1 MMFLGTTRK
10 EAEIQPEQKWDAISL
25 RDFKSSSVF
34 AYLAYGY
41 LFFSII
47 LSLAVYGVDIFTAIN
62 LLAFNQWSS
71 SIQPTQL
78 LSFDQT
84 KWIFAGTI
92 IASFV
97 NLIFEHFRAW
107 RVMKRGSV
115 AECYLDNLAVRLES
129 VRFGKGQGWRRFLV
143 FAELTKSKKGA
154 EYVALFSYFSLQSW
168 IRVLV
173 CSAPR
178 QVVNALTLYGVYR
191 LNLTPTNDS
200 SFAST
205 IGDFFSKIQ
214 ALADENTR
222 QAVILSGMLFTLVI
236 WVFSFLF
243 LLLGVFFYVFFL
255 WHYIPRQDGGL
266 HGYCERKANKRLKT
280 IVTKKINKA
289 LAKEERKWTQA
300 QGKGPNSTGDQPR
313 LERQATLPLF
323 ADVEKGDALPEMP
336 MLNRNDTMATLP
348 VYTSRPGTP
357 GSIELTSLDQ
367 KRPLPSRLAT
377 NGTSISAN
385 SYSSRAPLVP
395 GAAEMGFSRS
405 GSPAP
410 TLPTLDFNRYQGPS
424 NRSLDRQ
431 PSMNS
436 LGSPAAMPSMPDR
449 VRSPPSGLDNLGGLS
464 SYSMNDQAASGRPPY
479 TEGRSIAAPSIYSV
493 MATLTAL
500 HSQWHPGEQAVH
512 RMLGVAG
519 RDNPTVPGLK
529 QAHAYRVMA
538 SPLVAFG
545 TLDERGRPWATVW
558 GGEAGFC
565 RPIAENV
572 LGINGSADS
581 RFDPV
586 TQALFAVPD
595 AGKSDAGADEAQRGE
610 RRIID
615 DEVIK
620 PEERRVVSALSID
633 LETRDRVK
641 LAGRF
646 IAGAATG
653 TTPGVANLQMAF
665 AVEEALGNC
674 PKYLNKKRIVPH
686 VPAPKLVQSAPSA
699 GQAASDGLPLPREA
713 VELIAKADLFFIASK
728 HGDKSMDM
736 NHRGGA
742 PGFLRVF
749 RNQAPRANGDGDG
762 GVALVYPEYS
772 GNRLYQT
779 LGNLRDDP
787 VAGLVVPDFETGDV
801 LYLTGRTTILAGERA
816 AAYMP
821 HAKLAVR
828 IDIAEARFVRDGL
841 PFRGDVIDYSPY
853 NPPVRRLVAEK
864 KDGEEGD
871 ELDGA
876 ANAVAVATLLTRQA
890 ITPTISRYVFRLTP
904 TRGGGSGTG
913 NGGGGGLH
921 AWWPGQHVTF
931 DFSAELDHGY
941 SHMRDADP
949 QSLNDDFVRT
959 FTVSAPLN
967 PGALAGAGDRTGG
980 EAAAAVGAASGLR
993 VLRDGAEPEL
1003 EIVVRRHGSATALLA
1018 TWNLR
1023 VPLEIPV
1030 LGFGGAPDFRLPV
1043 PARARTSVVLWS
1055 LTGEDLPLAAD
1066 AFTRIDGL
1074 APATRLFVT
1083 GAAPGGGDALAAV
1096 RALGAEVSER
1106 RMERDDVLG
1115 TGERGERKFFC
1126 CTGPAFMKALL
1137 QWTEGEEVVFE
1148 SFEY

>member
-10 EAEIQPEQKWDAISL
+10 AAEIRPEQQWDAISL

-41 LFFSII
+41 LYFSII
-47 LSLAVYGVDIFTAIN
+47 LSLTVYGVDIFTAIN

-71 SIQPTQL
+71 SIEPTQL
-78 LSFDQT
+78 LTFDQT

-107 RVMKRGSV
+107 RVRKRGSV

-129 VRFGKGQGWRRFLV
+129 LRLGSGQGWRRFLV

-178 QVVNALTLYGVYR
+178 QVINALTLYGVYT
-191 LNLTPTNDS
+191 LNLTPANAS
-200 SFAST
+200 SFEST
-205 IGDFFSKIQ
+205 IGGFFSNIR
-214 ALADENTR
+214 ALAEENIR

-236 WVFSFLF
+236 FVFSFLF
-243 LLLGVFFYVFFL
+243 LLLGILFYVFFL
-255 WHYIPRQDGGL
+255 WHYIPQQDGGL
-266 HGYCERKANKRLKT
+266 HGYCERKVNKRLKT

-289 LAKEERKWTQA
+289 LAKEDWKRTQA
-300 QGKGPNSTGDQPR
+300 QGKAVGLAGGPPH

-323 ADVEKGDALPEMP
+323 MDIEKGDKLPEMP

-357 GSIELTSLDQ
+357 GSIELGSLDQ
-367 KRPLPSRLAT
+367 KRPMASRQAT
-377 NGTSISAN
+377 NGTSVSGSI
-385 SYSSRAPLVP
+385 YSSRAPLAA
-395 GAAEMGFSRS
+395 GAAEMGFDRS
-405 GSPAP
+405 GSPEP
-410 TLPTLDFNRYQGPS
+410 TLPNLDFNSYQGPTQPGMAGL
-424 NRSLDRQ
+424 NRSFDRQ
-431 PSMNS
+431 PPTNG
-436 LGSPAAMPSMPDR
+436 LRSPNTLPPMPER
-449 VRSPPSGLDNLGGLS
+449 VRSPALP
-464 SYSMNDQAASGRPPY
+464 YSNGRISPNRPPY
-479 TEGRSIAAPSIYSV
+479 AEGRSVTGPSMYSNRA

-500 HSQWHPGEQAVH
+500 HSQWHPGEQAVQ

-519 RDNPTVPGLK
+519 QDNPTVHGLK
-529 QAHAYRVMA
+529 QAHGYRVMV

-545 TLDERGRPWATVW
+545 ALDERGRPWATVW

-565 RPIAENV
+565 RPIAEDV
-572 LGINGSADS
+572 LGVNGIADA

-586 TQALFAVPD
+586 VQSLFAVRD
-595 AGKSDAGADEAQRGE
+595 AGKSESGVEGG
-610 RRIID
+610 RIVVVD
-615 DEVIK
+615 DEVIR
-620 PEERRVVSALSID
+620 PEGRKVMAGLSVD

-686 VPAPKLVQSAPSA
+686 VPVPELVRDA
-699 GQAASDGLPLPREA
+699 GSPANDGLPLPQEA

-728 HGDKSMDM
+728 HGDGSMDV

-749 RNQAPRANGDGDG
+749 RNRESDTNDDSDGDG
-762 GVALVYPEYS
+762 GVVLVYPEYS

-779 LGNLRDDP
+779 LGNLREDP
-787 VAGLVVPDFETGDV
+787 VAGLVIPDFETGNV
-801 LYLTGRTTILAGERA
+801 LYLTGRTTILVAERA

-821 HAKLAVR
+821 RAKLAVR
-828 IDIAEARFVRDGL
+828 VDVTEARFVRDGL
-841 PFRGDVIDYSPY
+841 PFRGDIIDYSPY
-853 NPPVRRLVAEK
+853 NPPVKRLAAEK
-864 KDGEEGD
+864 REGD
-871 ELDGA
+871 EDEVDGVT
-876 ANAVAVATLLTRQA
+876 NAIATATLLNRQV

-904 TRGGGSGTG
+904 TKSEKKGAESNLR
-913 NGGGGGLH
+913 
-921 AWWPGQHVTF
+921 AWYAGQHVTF
-931 DFSAELDHGY
+931 DFSPELDHGY
-941 SHMRDADP
+941 SHMRDEDP

-959 FTVSAPLN
+959 FTVSAPMD
-967 PGALAGAGDRTGG
+967 P
-980 EAAAAVGAASGLR
+980 S
-993 VLRDGAEPEL
+993 GAEPEL

-1018 TWNLR
+1018 RWNPR

-1030 LGFGGAPDFRLPV
+1030 LGFGGVEEFRMP
-1043 PARARTSVVLWS
+1043 VLWS
-1055 LTGEDLPLAAD
+1055 LRAEDLPLAVD
-1066 AFTRIDGL
+1066 VFTKTDGL
-1074 APATRLFVT
+1074 GPVTQLFVT
-1083 GAAPGGGDALAAV
+1083 GSSDDAPVLLATV
-1096 RALGAEVSER
+1096 KDLGAQVVER
-1106 RMERDDVLG
+1106 RMTGDDVLA
-1115 TGERGERKFFC
+1115 TGEKGKRKFFC
-1126 CTGPAFMKALL
+1126 CTGPVMMKALL
-1137 QWTEGEEVVFE
+1137 QWMEGEEVVFE